1 MFMMHI
7 GRIRRR
13 YSNVATPFGDIQLNA
28 DEIFSEGETRYNEIM
43 EKFNNGALVNVVFDR
58 G

>member
-1 MFMMHI
+1 MMHI